1 MQYKPIS
8 LHYKQKHITMKKQ
21 MKQIALPLFLGGL
34 IACSPKT
41 AVNETDLLGN
51 WTEIL
56 LPSSN
61 FVQGMTLAKEGKASS
76 IGMATLQYES
86 WQLLSEGQ
94 LVLSGKSIGNG
105 QTISF
110 SDTLAI
116 LSLQQDTL
124 TLRKGADYQIKYVRQ
139 PESAPLVGTDKAS
152 TGYTWSDVLQKDIRI
167 FETGQKV
174 LSSTDSLATQAGFLV
189 FATDSSKVEVFLP
202 DTKVILDRRVRPDGI
217 AVWNVEDD
225 DTYQVQ
231 ACADSWIVSR
241 RGRLLYSTY
250 GTDKKIETSFL
261 TAENTEIP
269 VAFYP
274 HEALAEVCLD
284 GQYMLLSQY
293 RTASGY
299 GYKNTILD
307 LRGKGKEATL
317 TRSTDGKTFQL
328 TEKN

>member
-1 MQYKPIS
+1 MQYKPIP

-56 LPSSN
+56 PPSSN

-76 IGMATLQYES
+76 IGMATLQY
-86 WQLLSEGQ
+86 
-94 LVLSGKSIGNG
+94 
-105 QTISF
+105 
-110 SDTLAI
+110 
-116 LSLQQDTL
+116 
-124 TLRKGADYQIKYVRQ
+124 
-139 PESAPLVGTDKAS
+139 
-152 TGYTWSDVLQKDIRI
+152 
-167 FETGQKV
+167 
-174 LSSTDSLATQAGFLV
+174 
-189 FATDSSKVEVFLP
+189 
-202 DTKVILDRRVRPDGI
+202 
-217 AVWNVEDD
+217 
-225 DTYQVQ
+225 
-231 ACADSWIVSR
+231 
-241 RGRLLYSTY
+241 
-250 GTDKKIETSFL
+250 
-261 TAENTEIP
+261 
-269 VAFYP
+269 
-274 HEALAEVCLD
+274 D

-317 TRSTDGKTFQL
+317 TRSTDRKTFQL

>member
-1 MQYKPIS
+1 MQYKPIP

-56 LPSSN
+56 PPSSN

-76 IGMATLQYES
+76 IGMATLQY
-86 WQLLSEGQ
+86 
-94 LVLSGKSIGNG
+94 
-105 QTISF
+105 
-110 SDTLAI
+110 
-116 LSLQQDTL
+116 
-124 TLRKGADYQIKYVRQ
+124 
-139 PESAPLVGTDKAS
+139 
-152 TGYTWSDVLQKDIRI
+152 
-167 FETGQKV
+167 
-174 LSSTDSLATQAGFLV
+174 
-189 FATDSSKVEVFLP
+189 
-202 DTKVILDRRVRPDGI
+202 
-217 AVWNVEDD
+217 
-225 DTYQVQ
+225 
-231 ACADSWIVSR
+231 
-241 RGRLLYSTY
+241 
-250 GTDKKIETSFL
+250 
-261 TAENTEIP
+261 
-269 VAFYP
+269 
-274 HEALAEVCLD
+274 D

-328 TEKN
+328 TEKD

>member
-41 AVNETDLLGN
+41 AVNETHLLGN

-56 LPSSN
+56 PPSSN

-76 IGMATLQYES
+76 IGMATLQY
-86 WQLLSEGQ
+86 
-94 LVLSGKSIGNG
+94 
-105 QTISF
+105 
-110 SDTLAI
+110 
-116 LSLQQDTL
+116 
-124 TLRKGADYQIKYVRQ
+124 
-139 PESAPLVGTDKAS
+139 
-152 TGYTWSDVLQKDIRI
+152 
-167 FETGQKV
+167 
-174 LSSTDSLATQAGFLV
+174 
-189 FATDSSKVEVFLP
+189 
-202 DTKVILDRRVRPDGI
+202 
-217 AVWNVEDD
+217 
-225 DTYQVQ
+225 
-231 ACADSWIVSR
+231 
-241 RGRLLYSTY
+241 
-250 GTDKKIETSFL
+250 
-261 TAENTEIP
+261 
-269 VAFYP
+269 
-274 HEALAEVCLD
+274 D

-328 TEKN
+328 TEKD

>member
-56 LPSSN
+56 PTSSN

-86 WQLLSEGQ
+86 WQLLPDGQ
-94 LVLSGKSIGNG
+94 LILNGKSIGNG

-124 TLRKGADYQIKYVRQ
+124 TQ
-139 PESAPLVGTDKAS
+139 
-152 TGYTWSDVLQKDIRI
+152 
-167 FETGQKV
+167 
-174 LSSTDSLATQAGFLV
+174 ATQAGFLV

-241 RGRLLYSTY
+241 RGRLLYNTH

-261 TAENTEIP
+261 TEEKTEIP

-328 TEKN
+328 TEKD

>member
-21 MKQIALPLFLGGL
+21 MKQIALPHFLGGL

-56 LPSSN
+56 PPSSN

-76 IGMATLQYES
+76 IGMATLQY
-86 WQLLSEGQ
+86 
-94 LVLSGKSIGNG
+94 
-105 QTISF
+105 
-110 SDTLAI
+110 
-116 LSLQQDTL
+116 
-124 TLRKGADYQIKYVRQ
+124 
-139 PESAPLVGTDKAS
+139 
-152 TGYTWSDVLQKDIRI
+152 
-167 FETGQKV
+167 
-174 LSSTDSLATQAGFLV
+174 
-189 FATDSSKVEVFLP
+189 
-202 DTKVILDRRVRPDGI
+202 
-217 AVWNVEDD
+217 
-225 DTYQVQ
+225 
-231 ACADSWIVSR
+231 
-241 RGRLLYSTY
+241 
-250 GTDKKIETSFL
+250 
-261 TAENTEIP
+261 
-269 VAFYP
+269 
-274 HEALAEVCLD
+274 D

-328 TEKN
+328 TEKD

>member
-1 MQYKPIS
+1 MQYKPIP

-56 LPSSN
+56 PPSSN

-86 WQLLSEGQ
+86 WQLLSDEQ

-124 TLRKGADYQIKYVRQ
+124 TLRKGADYQIKYARQ
-139 PESAPLVGTDKAS
+139 PESAPLAGTDKAS

-167 FETGQKV
+167 FETGQKY
-174 LSSTDSLATQAGFLV
+174 SL
-189 FATDSSKVEVFLP
+189 P
-202 DTKVILDRRVRPDGI
+202 P
-217 AVWNVEDD
+217 
-225 DTYQVQ
+225 
-231 ACADSWIVSR
+231 
-241 RGRLLYSTY
+241 
-250 GTDKKIETSFL
+250 
-261 TAENTEIP
+261 TARQP
-269 VAFYP
+269 KP
-274 HEALAEVCLD
+274 
-284 GQYMLLSQY
+284 
-293 RTASGY
+293 AS
-299 GYKNTILD
+299 
-307 LRGKGKEATL
+307 
-317 TRSTDGKTFQL
+317 
-328 TEKN
+328 

>member
-1 MQYKPIS
+1 MQYKPIP

-56 LPSSN
+56 PPSSN

-76 IGMATLQYES
+76 IGMATLQY
-86 WQLLSEGQ
+86 
-94 LVLSGKSIGNG
+94 
-105 QTISF
+105 
-110 SDTLAI
+110 
-116 LSLQQDTL
+116 
-124 TLRKGADYQIKYVRQ
+124 
-139 PESAPLVGTDKAS
+139 
-152 TGYTWSDVLQKDIRI
+152 
-167 FETGQKV
+167 
-174 LSSTDSLATQAGFLV
+174 
-189 FATDSSKVEVFLP
+189 
-202 DTKVILDRRVRPDGI
+202 
-217 AVWNVEDD
+217 
-225 DTYQVQ
+225 
-231 ACADSWIVSR
+231 
-241 RGRLLYSTY
+241 
-250 GTDKKIETSFL
+250 
-261 TAENTEIP
+261 
-269 VAFYP
+269 
-274 HEALAEVCLD
+274 D